1 VHFWSPAFFVVSLTE
16 VAPFHCLQMKQAA
29 FLGDVHTAVRPIV
42 SSGLLSSH
50 PLLLQYRLQQ
60 TQAGRSDN
68 RSRDEE
74 GFDDGEPGGKDF
86 ERFKG
91 ARVPLNAWQQ
101 TAVAVGSAVG
111 ALMNPARADLV
122 AALGETTGAP
132 AFQNLLDRMK
142 KSPEG
147 RVCVGIPLHVLVY
160 HYGFE
165 VSQSLH
171 CTKKMISTK
180 PITLGCFLDTKFFF
194 HAFCVCLCFQ
204 EKCVVQLYANNFGA
218 YLSDSYGSAH

>member
-1 VHFWSPAFFVVSLTE
+1 MHFWSPAFFVVSLTV
-16 VAPFHCLQMKQAA
+16 VAPFDCLQMKQAA
-29 FLGDVHTAVRPIV
+29 FLGDVHAAVRPIV

-50 PLLLQYRLQQ
+50 PLLQQYRLQQ

-68 RSRDEE
+68 RSREEE
-74 GFDDGEPGGKDF
+74 GLDDGEAGRKNF
-86 ERFKG
+86 ERFMG

-101 TAVAVGSAVG
+101 AAVAVGSAVG

-147 RVCVGIPLHVLVY
+147 RVCVAIPLHVLVY

-171 CTKKMISTK
+171 CMKKMISTK
-180 PITLGCFLDTKFFF
+180 PITLGCFPGHKILLACFL
-194 HAFCVCLCFQ
+194 CVSLFPREVC
-204 EKCVVQLYANNFGA
+204 G
-218 YLSDSYGSAH
+218 

>member
-1 VHFWSPAFFVVSLTE
+1 
-16 VAPFHCLQMKQAA
+16 MKQAA
-29 FLGDVHTAVRPIV
+29 FLGDVNAAVRPIV

-68 RSRDEE
+68 RSREEE
-74 GFDDGEPGGKDF
+74 GLDDGEPGRKDF
-86 ERFKG
+86 ERFQG

-101 TAVAVGSAVG
+101 AAVAVGSAVG
-111 ALMNPARADLV
+111 ALVNPARADLV

-147 RVCVGIPLHVLVY
+147 RVCVAIPLHVL
-160 HYGFE
+160 
-165 VSQSLH
+165 L
-171 CTKKMISTK
+171 
-180 PITLGCFLDTKFFF
+180 
-194 HAFCVCLCFQ
+194 
-204 EKCVVQLYANNFGA
+204 
-218 YLSDSYGSAH
+218 